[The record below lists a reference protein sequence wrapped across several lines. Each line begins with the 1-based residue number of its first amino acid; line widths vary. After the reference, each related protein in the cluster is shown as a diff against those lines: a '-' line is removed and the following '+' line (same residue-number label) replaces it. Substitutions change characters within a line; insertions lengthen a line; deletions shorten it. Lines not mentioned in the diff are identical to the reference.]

1 MCVCPRALQ
10 VAMAEAALG
19 RAPRTIEERWEEV
32 DEIAKDRRDV
42 RKVCAVH
49 ACAVPRGMGL
59 RV

>member
-49 ACAVPRGMGL
+49 ACARA
-59 RV
+59 

>member
-1 MCVCPRALQ
+1 MSQPGKGHPKGLYVLFFTE
-10 VAMAEAALG
+10 M
-19 RAPRTIEERWEEV
+19 WEEV

-59 RV
+59 RA